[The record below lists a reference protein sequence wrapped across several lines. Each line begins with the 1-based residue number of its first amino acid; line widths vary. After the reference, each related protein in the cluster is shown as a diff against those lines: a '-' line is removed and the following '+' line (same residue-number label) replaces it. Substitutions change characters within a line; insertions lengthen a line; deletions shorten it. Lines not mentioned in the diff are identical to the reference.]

1 MEAGSDK
8 QIQHPDNSIIEARHI
23 ADVSVVVANFNNGK
37 YLPEMFDSVIHST
50 VLPKE
55 LIVVDDGSTDNSK
68 EVIGYYSSRY
78 DWIKTISSDINQ
90 GVANATNRAISMA
103 TGKYIL
109 KLDADDVLK
118 PERIEKQYHFME
130 QHPKVD
136 VLGGNCTYFVEST
149 SRIIRGSRF
158 PVMPEE
164 ITARFIRGENGVL
177 NGTVMVRREWFEKF
191 NYRQE
196 MVWAEDYDLFARM
209 LKNGAVFYGMGEPLT
224 FVRIHQ
230 DSATS
235 NLKYDTLR
243 KAWLLSCE
251 LFGNQR
257 PEWKVK
263 LYYLHL
269 YFYRRYLIGRNI
281 LIRWFY
287 LGLAVIFSPQKVLKR
302 LSK

>member
-8 QIQHPDNSIIEARHI
+8 QLLNPDNSIIEARHI
-23 ADVSVVVANFNNGK
+23 ADVSVVVANYNNGK

-68 EVIGYYSSRY
+68 DIIGYFAAQHP
-78 DWIKTISSDINQ
+78 WIIPIYFSDNQ

-130 QHPKVD
+130 QHPNVD
-136 VLGGNCTYFVEST
+136 VLGGNCTYFMGST
-149 SRIIRGSRF
+149 SRIIRDSKF

-177 NGTVMVRREWFEKF
+177 NGTIMVRREWFERF
-191 NYRQE
+191 SYRQE
-196 MVWAEDYDLFARM
+196 MVWAEDYDVFARM
-209 LKNGAVFYGMGEPLT
+209 LKNGAAFHGMEEPLT

-235 NLKYDTLR
+235 NLKYDTIR

-251 LFGNQR
+251 LFGNR
-257 PEWKVK
+257 KPEWKVMM
-263 LYYLHL
+263 YYLHL
-269 YFYRRYLIGRNI
+269 YFYRRYLIGGNI
-281 LIRWFY
+281 LMKWIY
-287 LGLAVIFSPQKVLKR
+287 MGLAVIFNPQKVLNK